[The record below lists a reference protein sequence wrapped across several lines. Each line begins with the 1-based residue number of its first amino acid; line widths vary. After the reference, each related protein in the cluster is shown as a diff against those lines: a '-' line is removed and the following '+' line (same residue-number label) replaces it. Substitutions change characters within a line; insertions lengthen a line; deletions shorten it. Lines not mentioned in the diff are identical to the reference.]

1 MAAVTQ
7 LLKFTPAENVF
18 MDLSTE
24 SEVGSPAGA
33 KAAIAAGVDAR
44 QPAPL
49 APGRPLPNCDA
60 DVVNSVP
67 GALKED
73 APPDVRFN
81 VPSRVAEV
89 TPCGSVVVSCACTF

>member
-1 MAAVTQ
+1 MREMAAVTQ

-24 SEVGSPAGA
+24 SEVGSPVGA

-44 QPAPL
+44 QPAPP

-67 GALKED
+67 GA
-73 APPDVRFN
+73 PPDVRFN

-89 TPCGSVVVSCACTF
+89 APCGSVVVSCACTF